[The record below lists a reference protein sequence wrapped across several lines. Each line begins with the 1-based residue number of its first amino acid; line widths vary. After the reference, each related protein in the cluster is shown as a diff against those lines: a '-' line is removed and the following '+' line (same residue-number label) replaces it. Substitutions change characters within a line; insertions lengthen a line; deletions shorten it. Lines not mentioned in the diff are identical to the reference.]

1 MKIGRA
7 RVICTAQIRA
17 ENGNNITKEDEVWCV
32 NMKGDEG
39 WGSRG
44 YMYKRRRQNWQ
55 GRGAGQVWKEPK
67 CMPHKDTD
75 CADTWHVYEQP
86 CRMHEASLM
95 RFDAGVDGT
104 HALHRK
110 AAVGITQE
118 GDR

>member
-67 CMPHKDTD
+67 CMPHVCALRTD
-75 CADTWHVYEQP
+75 LTIIIE
-86 CRMHEASLM
+86 R
-95 RFDAGVDGT
+95 
-104 HALHRK
+104 HRLRRYL
-110 AAVGITQE
+110 ACVRTTL
-118 GDR
+118 